1 MAKTVVWK
9 QKANQQILE
18 IEAYLLENFS
28 GREVD
33 KFLDKLYQKLEM
45 LEKFPE
51 SGQRTRFKTIR
62 RLRINRLTSPFY
74 RIQGSRI
81 VVHFVWN
88 NRQEPGKNPY
98 L

>member
-1 MAKTVVWK
+1 MET
-9 QKANQQILE
+9 KANQQILE

-28 GREVD
+28 RREVD

-62 RLRINRLTSPFY
+62 RLRINRLTSLFY
-74 RIQGSRI
+74 RIQGSYI
-81 VVHFVWN
+81 VIHFVWN
-88 NRQEPGKNPY
+88 NRQDPSKNPFS
-98 L
+98 

>member
-9 QKANQQILE
+9 PTANQQILD

-28 GREVD
+28 PQTVD

-45 LEKFPE
+45 LERFPE
-51 SGQRTRFKTIR
+51 SGQRTKFKTIR
-62 RLRINRLTSPFY
+62 RLRVNRIISLFY
-74 RIQGSRI
+74 RIQGSYI

-88 NRQEPGKNPY
+88 SRQNPKKNPY